1 MMVFGD
7 DPFLNWAPVDFQG
20 RIVKLLV
27 GILKQKDCLWLLG
40 FVFVK
45 MIVWG
50 FYHGLH
56 HQ

>member
-7 DPFLNWAPVDFQG
+7 DPFLNWVPVDFQG

-27 GILKQKDCLWLLG
+27 GILKQKDCLLLLG

-45 MIVWG
+45 MIFQE